1 MSRSGKLPIPIPS
14 GTEVKVNGQTVEA
27 KGKKGML
34 SLTLSDLVTP
44 ELEGSELKITPRE
57 DLVQRANDR
66 IDLFKKRGKKLPTF
80 AEALDPDARTQ
91 WGTARA
97 RVANMIH
104 GVSEGF
110 EKTLEIQGVGYRAQ
124 MQGKDLK
131 LSLGF
136 SHDVVYSAPEGI
148 ELQAAKPTEIKV
160 SGIDKQ
166 QVGQV
171 ASEIRAYR
179 PPEPYKG
186 KGVRYVD
193 EYVRR
198 KEGKKK

>member
-1 MSRSGKLPIPIPS
+1 MSRIGKLPIPIPS

-34 SLTLSDLVTP
+34 SLTLSELVTP
-44 ELEGSELKITPRE
+44 EIEGAELKITPRE
-57 DLVQRANDR
+57 DLVKRANER
-66 IDLFKKRGKKLPTF
+66 IEVFKQRGKKLPTF
-80 AEALDPDARTQ
+80 AEALDPLARTQ

-97 RVANMIH
+97 RVANMIL

-193 EYVRR
+193 EHVRR

>member
-1 MSRSGKLPIPIPS
+1 MSRIGKLPIPIPS

-34 SLTLSDLVTP
+34 SLTLSELVTP
-44 ELEGSELKITPRE
+44 EIEGAELKITPRE
-57 DLVQRANDR
+57 DLVKRANER
-66 IDLFKKRGKKLPTF
+66 IEVFKQRGKKLPTF
-80 AEALDPDARTQ
+80 AEALDPLARTQ

-97 RVANMIH
+97 RVANMIL

-193 EYVRR
+193 ELVRR

>member
-1 MSRSGKLPIPIPS
+1 MSRIGKLPIPVPT
-14 GTEVKVNGQTVEA
+14 GTEVKVNGQTIEA
-27 KGKKGML
+27 KGKKGLL
-34 SLTLSDLVTP
+34 SMTLSDLVTP
-44 ELEGSELKITPRE
+44 ELEGTELKITPRQ
-57 DLVQRANDR
+57 DLVEKANQR
-66 IDLFKKRGKKLPTF
+66 IEVFKQRGKKLPTF
-80 AEALDPDARTQ
+80 AEALDPAARTQ
-91 WGTARA
+91 WGTSRA

-110 EKTLEIQGVGYRAQ
+110 SKSLEIQGVGYRAQ

-136 SHDVVYSAPEGI
+136 SHDVVYKTPEGI
-148 ELQAAKPTEIKV
+148 DIAAPKPTEV
-160 SGIDKQ
+160 VVTGIDKQ
-166 QVGQV
+166 MVGQV
-171 ASEIRAYR
+171 AAEIRGYR

-186 KGVRYVD
+186 KGVRYTD

>member
-1 MSRSGKLPIPIPS
+1 MSRIGKLPIPVPT

-27 KGKKGML
+27 KGKKGLL
-34 SLTLSDLVTP
+34 SMTLSELVLP
-44 ELEGSELKITPRE
+44 ELEGTELKISPRP
-57 DLVQRANDR
+57 DLVEKANAR

-80 AEALDPDARTQ
+80 AEALDPAARTQ

-97 RVANMIH
+97 RLANMIH

-110 EKTLEIQGVGYRAQ
+110 TKNLEIQGVGYRAQ

-136 SHDVVYSAPEGI
+136 SHEVIYKAPEGI
-148 ELQAAKPTEIKV
+148 EIKAPKPTEIEI

-171 ASEIRAYR
+171 AAEIRSYR

-186 KGVRYVD
+186 KGVRYAG

>member
-1 MSRSGKLPIPIPS
+1 MSRIGKLPIPIPS

-34 SLTLSDLVTP
+34 SMTLSELVTP
-44 ELEGSELKITPRE
+44 EIEGAELKITPRE
-57 DLVQRANDR
+57 DLVKRANER
-66 IDLFKKRGKKLPTF
+66 IEMFKQRGKKLPTF
-80 AEALDPDARTQ
+80 AEALDPLARTQ

-97 RVANMIH
+97 RVANMIL

-193 EYVRR
+193 EHVRR